1 MMPKGA
7 LLAVPASVVY
17 GAFFVAPLA
26 FLLVVSFWQASLF
39 EIVPGFSFDNYIK
52 TVTSYPRSIV
62 FTLTI
67 GLSIATLT
75 TLIAFGFAY
84 VIRFKSGRYGPI
96 LLFLA
101 LVTLFG
107 GYLVKIYAWKTILGI
122 DGILN
127 SVLLGVGIINDPIN
141 LLLYS
146 PFAVIVTLTHY
157 LLPLAILPIYGAL
170 SGIDDL
176 EVASARDLG
185 ASGARVMRDVILPQ
199 AYFGII
205 AAFAFAYLISAGD
218 YVTPRLVGGTE
229 TRMIGNFIESQF
241 GMRMNTP
248 LGAAMSFMI
257 LLLSTLVIVIVGS
270 IFRLL
275 LRRR

>member
-1 MMPKGA
+1 MPKGA
-7 LLAVPASVVY
+7 LLAVPATVVY
-17 GAFFVAPLA
+17 GTLFVAPLA
-26 FLLVVSFWQASLF
+26 FFLVVSFWHASLF
-39 EIVPGFSFDNYIK
+39 EIIPGFSLDNYVK
-52 TVTSYPRSIV
+52 TVTTYPRSIV

-67 GLSIATLT
+67 GLSIAALT

-84 VIRFKSGRYGPI
+84 VIRFKAGRYGPV
-96 LLFLA
+96 LLFMA

-127 SVLLGVGIINDPIN
+127 SALLGLGLISEPID

-146 PFAVIVTLTHY
+146 SFAVVITLTHY

-170 SGIDDL
+170 RGIDDL

-185 ASGARVMRDVILPQ
+185 ASSSRVMCDIILPQ

-248 LGAAMSFMI
+248 LGAAMSFTT
-257 LLLSTLVIVIVGS
+257 LVLSALVIVAVGT
-270 IFRLL
+270 IFRLF